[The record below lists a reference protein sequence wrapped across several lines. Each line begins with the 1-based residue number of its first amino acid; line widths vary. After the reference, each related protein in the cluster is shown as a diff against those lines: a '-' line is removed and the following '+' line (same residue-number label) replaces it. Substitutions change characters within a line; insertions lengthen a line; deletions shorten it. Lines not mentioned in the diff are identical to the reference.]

1 VRITGRTT
9 DAVNRLTGDDQ
20 MLRSMTR
27 VLSAAAVV
35 AAVAFSAAGLAFVAP
50 AMAASDMIQQVKL
63 TEKAVEGFIAA
74 QKDMAKVAEKVQ
86 GSNSDKIDPKIQ
98 AELEEVSK
106 KHGFKSFAEYDDVA
120 ANISMVM
127 AGIDP
132 QNGSFIDP
140 TDAIKK
146 EIEEVKADKTI
157 KEADKKQ
164 MLEELAEALK
174 VTQPVQFKENID
186 LVKKYR
192 EKIDAVLQ

>member
-1 VRITGRTT
+1 MI
-9 DAVNRLTGDDQ
+9 
-20 MLRSMTR
+20 MKLRSMTGI
-27 VLSAAAVV
+27 LGAAALT
-35 AAVAFSAAGLAFVAP
+35 AALMLIPLVTGALSP
-50 AMAASDMIQQVKL
+50 AIAASDMIQQVKL
-63 TEKAVEGFIAA
+63 TEKAVEGFITA

-86 GSNSDKIDPKIQ
+86 GSASDKIDPKIQ
-98 AELEEVSK
+98 AELEDVAK
-106 KHGFKSFAEYDDVA
+106 KHGFKDFAEYDDVA

-132 QNGSFIDP
+132 QNGAFTDP

-174 VTQPVQFKENID
+174 VTQPVQYKENIE